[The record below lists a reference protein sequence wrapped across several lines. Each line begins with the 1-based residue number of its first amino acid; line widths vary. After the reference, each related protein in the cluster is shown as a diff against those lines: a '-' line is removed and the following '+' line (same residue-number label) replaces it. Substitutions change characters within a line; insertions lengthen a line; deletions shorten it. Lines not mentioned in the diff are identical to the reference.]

1 MALVDQIVN
10 VESGGNPNARNPR
23 SSAGGAGQF
32 IDSTWLNILS
42 KHRPDLVQG
51 KSRNEIIALKSD
63 PVLSKDMTG
72 ALAADNGGVLSGAGL
87 PVTPGTTYLAHF
99 AGPQGA
105 IGILNADPA
114 TPAGAVLGPKVV
126 EANPFLKDMSA
137 ADLKAWA
144 DRKMGG
150 GEAPAPAPMALSMA
164 GPVPAPMGQAESIP
178 IPPDLAAE
186 EPERPRFMGFGQPPD
201 DPTQQQAPLLLPP
214 RPRIR
219 LQAPAQTRGSFFRGS
234 R

>member
-1 MALVDQIVN
+1 MALADQIIG
-10 VESGGNPNARNPR
+10 VESSGNPNARNPR
-23 SSAGGAGQF
+23 SSAAGAGQF

-42 KHRPDLVQG
+42 KHRPDLIQG
-51 KSRNEIIALKSD
+51 KSRDEIMALKSD
-63 PVLSKDMTG
+63 PVLSKEMTG
-72 ALAADNGGVLSGAGL
+72 ALASDNGGILSGAGQ

-137 ADLKAWA
+137 ADLRAWA

-150 GEAPAPAPMALSMA
+150 SEAPVGAPTALSMS
-164 GPVPAPMGQAESIP
+164 GGIPSTVPVSETSTIPSESIEQP
-178 IPPDLAAE
+178 AE
-186 EPERPRFMGFGQPPD
+186 APRFMGFGQPPD

-219 LQAPAQTRGSFFRGS
+219 LQAPAQNRGSFFRGT

>member
-1 MALVDQIVN
+1 MALVDQIIG
-10 VESGGNPNARNPR
+10 VESGGNPVARNPR

-42 KHRPDLVQG
+42 KHRPDLIQG
-51 KSRNEIIALKSD
+51 KSRDEIIALKDD
-63 PVLSKDMTG
+63 PVLSKEMTG
-72 ALAADNGGVLSGAGL
+72 ALAADNGGVLTGAGL

-114 TPAGAVLGPKVV
+114 TPAGAVLGPRVV

-150 GEAPAPAPMALSMA
+150 AAPAAPTALSMS
-164 GPVPAPMGQAESIP
+164 GGIP
-178 IPPDLAAE
+178 STTMAAQSSDIPSEAE
-186 EPERPRFMGFGQPPD
+186 EPERPRFMGLGQPPD
-201 DPTQQQAPLLLPP
+201 DPAQQQAPLLLPP

-219 LQAPAQTRGSFFRGS
+219 LQAPAQTRGSFFRGT

>member
-1 MALVDQIVN
+1 MALVDQIIG

-32 IDSTWLNILS
+32 IDSTWLNVLS
-42 KHRPDLVQG
+42 KHRPDLIQG
-51 KSRNEIIALKSD
+51 KSRDEIIALKSD
-63 PVLSKDMTG
+63 PVLSKEMTG
-72 ALAADNGGVLSGAGL
+72 ALASDNGGVLTGAGL

-105 IGILNADPA
+105 IGILNADPT
-114 TPAGAVLGPKVV
+114 TPAGAVLGPRVV

-150 GEAPAPAPMALSMA
+150 GAAPAAPTALSMSGGISSTTMA
-164 GPVPAPMGQAESIP
+164 AQSSDIPSETDGQAQ
-178 IPPDLAAE
+178 
-186 EPERPRFMGFGQPPD
+186 PRFMFAPTPD

-219 LQAPAQTRGSFFRGS
+219 LQAPAQTRGSFFRGT

>member
-32 IDSTWLNILS
+32 IDSAWLNILS
-42 KHRPDLVQG
+42 KHRPELIQG
-51 KSRNEIIALKSD
+51 KSRDEIIALKGD
-63 PVLSKDMTG
+63 PVLSKEMTG
-72 ALAADNGGVLSGAGL
+72 ALAADNGGILTGAGL

-105 IGILNADPA
+105 IGILNADPT
-114 TPAGAVLGPKVV
+114 TPAGAVLGPRVV

-150 GEAPAPAPMALSMA
+150 GEAPAAPIALSMSGGIPSTTIA
-164 GPVPAPMGQAESIP
+164 AQSSDNPAELEQQAP
-178 IPPDLAAE
+178 TQ
-186 EPERPRFMGFGQPPD
+186 PRFLGFGEPPD
-201 DPTQQQAPLLLPP
+201 DPAQQQAPLLLPP
-214 RPRIR
+214 RPRLR
-219 LQAPAQTRGSFFRGS
+219 LQAPAQTRGFSFRGT

>member
-1 MALVDQIVN
+1 MALVDQIIG
-10 VESGGNPNARNPR
+10 VESGGNPNARKPR
-23 SSAGGAGQF
+23 SSAGGAGLF

-42 KHRPDLVQG
+42 KHRPDLLQG
-51 KSRNEIIALKSD
+51 KSRDEILALKND
-63 PVLSKDMTG
+63 PVLSKEMTG
-72 ALAADNGGVLSGAGL
+72 ALASDNGGILTGAGL
-87 PVTPGTTYLAHF
+87 PVTPATTYLAHF

-126 EANPFLKDMSA
+126 EANPFLRDMSA

-144 DRKMGG
+144 DRKMGAG
-150 GEAPAPAPMALSMA
+150 SAPAAPSALSMSGGIPSTTIA
-164 GPVPAPMGQAESIP
+164 AQSSDIPAEMAEQATA
-178 IPPDLAAE
+178 L
-186 EPERPRFMGFGQPPD
+186 PRFMFGPAPD
-201 DPTQQQAPLLLPP
+201 DPAQQQAPLLLPP
-214 RPRIR
+214 RSRIR